1 MSDRYDEMKEKSD
14 KTFFRVNIVFLS
26 SLRPLRPEY
35 AGRFH
40 QSPILRTIHHV
51 QKNMT

>member
-1 MSDRYDEMKEKSD
+1 MSDRYDEMKENSD
-14 KTFFRVNIVFLS
+14 KTFFQVNIAFLS

-35 AGRFH
+35 DGRFH
-40 QSPILRTIHHV
+40 QPPILRAIHHV